1 MDCVNGSSET
11 GGAAGSSFRPARI
24 AGAVFGIESGA
35 PEREAQLPTLS
46 QATSIVIMVID
57 RRNIEPRF
65 ALRSL
70 LFPIA
75 MNALPRFILRSVLML
90 GLAACV
96 CGCSIGRAD
105 LSRHEYTQIIM
116 GVEARIVLYCE
127 NEPAAN
133 RAARA
138 AFGRMNDLDAVLSDF
153 RMESELMRVCRASG
167 GPPIHVSDTLFRILV
182 QADEIATLSK
192 GAFDPSVGPLVQLWR
207 EARRT
212 GERPSQ
218 AATAEALSR
227 VGWSKVSLD
236 ARHRTVQ
243 LAVPNMRLDLGG
255 IGKGFA
261 VDEAIAVL
269 VEAGVARCLVDLGGD
284 IAAGDPPPGKN
295 AWTVAVTSD
304 PRRTDL
310 TQIPLGRMGI
320 ATSADTEQFV
330 LIGPMRFSHII
341 DPRTGLPLTSRIAVT
356 VIAPN
361 AATADALASAI
372 SVLGPDD
379 GLALLESFPLSWA
392 RIVLQ
397 TGQGPRIVQSADF
410 PTPIDTEVR

>member
-1 MDCVNGSSET
+1 
-11 GGAAGSSFRPARI
+11 
-24 AGAVFGIESGA
+24 
-35 PEREAQLPTLS
+35 
-46 QATSIVIMVID
+46 
-57 RRNIEPRF
+57 
-65 ALRSL
+65 
-70 LFPIA
+70 
-75 MNALPRFILRSVLML
+75 MNAFLRFNLRSVVML

-105 LSRHEYTQIIM
+105 LCRHEYTQIIM
-116 GVEARIVLYCE
+116 GVEARIVLYSE
-127 NEPAAN
+127 NERTAN
-133 RAARA
+133 RAAQA
-138 AFGRMNDLDAVLSDF
+138 AFGRMNDLDAVLSDY
-153 RMESELMRVCRASG
+153 RMESELMRVCQASG
-167 GPPIHVSDTLFRILV
+167 GPPIRVSDDLFRILV
-182 QADEIATLSK
+182 QADEIATLSN
-192 GAFDPSVGPLVQLWR
+192 GAFDPSVGPIVHLWR

-212 GERPSQ
+212 GERPSK
-218 AATAEALSR
+218 ATTAEAMCR

-243 LAVPNMRLDLGG
+243 LAVPNMQLDLGG

-269 VEAGVARCLVDLGGD
+269 VEAGVTRCLVDLGGD
-284 IAAGDPPPGKN
+284 IAASDPPPGKS

-310 TQIPLGRMGI
+310 TRIPLGRMGI

-330 LIGPMRFSHII
+330 QIGPERFSHII

-356 VIAPN
+356 VIARN

-379 GLALLESFPLSWA
+379 GLTLLEFFPHSSA

-410 PTPIDTEVR
+410 PAPIDAEVR

>member
-1 MDCVNGSSET
+1 MGCVNGSSET
-11 GGAAGSSFRPARI
+11 GGVTVERLAA
-24 AGAVFGIESGA
+24 SGA
-35 PEREAQLPTLS
+35 LAREAQPATLS
-46 QATSIVIMVID
+46 QVTIIVIMATD
-57 RRNIEPRF
+57 RRDIEPRL
-65 ALRSL
+65 ALGSL

-75 MNALPRFILRSVLML
+75 MNALPRFILRSVLMV
-90 GLAACV
+90 GLAACAW
-96 CGCSIGRAD
+96 GCAIGRAD
-105 LSRHEYTQIIM
+105 LRRHEYTQIIM
-116 GVEARIVLYCE
+116 GVKARIVLYSE
-127 NEPAAN
+127 NERTAN

-153 RMESELMRVCRASG
+153 RCESELMRVCQASG
-167 GPPIHVSDTLFRILV
+167 GPPIPVSDDLFRILV

-207 EARRT
+207 EALRS

-218 AATAEALSR
+218 AATTEALRR

-236 ARHRTVQ
+236 AQHHTVQ

-261 VDEAIAVL
+261 ADEAIAVL
-269 VEAGVARCLVDLGGD
+269 VEAGVTRCLVDLGGD
-284 IAAGDPPPGKN
+284 IAAGDPPPGKSE
-295 AWTVAVTSD
+295 WTVAVTSD

-310 TQIPLGRMGI
+310 TRVSLRGMGI
-320 ATSADTEQFV
+320 ATSADTEQF
-330 LIGPMRFSHII
+330 LQIGPTRFSHII

-379 GLALLESFPLSWA
+379 GLALLESFPLSSA

-410 PTPIDTEVR
+410 PTPIDAEAR